1 MTLERLDWQIAY
13 WLLHAQLFKMFD
25 YVRNSTNYTPTNL
38 NKTVDQGYPA
48 I

>member
-13 WLLHAQLFKMFD
+13 WLLHAELSRMFD
-25 YVRNSTNYTPTNL
+25 CVRNTANYTSTNL

-48 I
+48 T